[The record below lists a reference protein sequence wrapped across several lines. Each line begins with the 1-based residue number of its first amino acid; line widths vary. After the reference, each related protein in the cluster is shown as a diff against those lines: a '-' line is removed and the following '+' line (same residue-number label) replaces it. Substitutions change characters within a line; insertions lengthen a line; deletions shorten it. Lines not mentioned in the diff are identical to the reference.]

1 MDRTMSK
8 KDFSPKVDV
17 TISLSFED
25 CEYPEP
31 TRATIENKLR
41 EILNDGNLYY
51 SEKRWAVK
59 ASTITKINKE
69 PISSNLDTF
78 GDIDKIMSESEKLQE
93 ELEPINKDIP
103 QSHTDKIF
111 TSRQTIGRPSEEQ
124 GGSRINNSYSTDRD
138 PLNED

>member
-1 MDRTMSK
+1 MSK

-31 TRATIENKLR
+31 TRATIEKKLR

-78 GDIDKIMSESEKLQE
+78 G
-93 ELEPINKDIP
+93 ELEEAMEEAKQMA
-103 QSHTDKIF
+103 QSIKNDTL
-111 TSRQTIGRPSEEQ
+111 GRPSEEQ
-124 GGSRINNSYSTDRD
+124 GGSRINNSYNKDRD